1 MKTNRETI
9 GIAATFFFFLL
20 LGKLILA
27 QEAHRGCV
35 ALPDSN
41 VVVIFLSDSS
51 KIFSDK
57 IISLPAGE
65 TKLRLLFKNDHR
77 WNNWAKDTTVKITP
91 SDTLFLNK
99 FPNHPKFKT
108 AFKYIPVLDESK
120 NKATWLKKSL
130 KPGLATLAIAC
141 NWGSFYLK
149 RRADD
154 YYRRYRR
161 TSDLTR
167 LNYYYSRTRDFDNFS
182 NVLLTVSVISISVY
196 LYLLIK
202 D

>member
-1 MKTNRETI
+1 MKINLKAI

-20 LGKLILA
+20 LGKPISA
-27 QEAHRGCV
+27 QEAHRGCI

-41 VVVIFLSDSS
+41 IAVMLLSDSS

-57 IISLPAGE
+57 IITLPAGK

-77 WNNWAKDTTVKITP
+77 WNNWAKDTTVQITP
-91 SDTLFLNK
+91 SDTLLLK
-99 FPNHPKFKT
+99 TFPNYPEMKS
-108 AFKYIPVLDESK
+108 AFKYIPVLSESK
-120 NKATWLKKSL
+120 NKANWLKKSL

-167 LNYYYSRTRDFDNFS
+167 LNYYYARTRDFDNFS